1 MLVVFFVIVYGIP
14 SNNKK
19 VAGYPRLAFGVSDWP
34 HLYVCFE
41 SQCRI
46 FGLFNYHESA
56 CSGPLKTNYINS
68 GPCIHEEDGT
78 LWDNGLEDLLAAT
91 CRHAGASASLMGVEW
106 LPSCMKTR
114 VWDQN

>member
-1 MLVVFFVIVYGIP
+1 MGTAILWSSFYQLFSPGH
-14 SNNKK
+14 
-19 VAGYPRLAFGVSDWP
+19 PRLAIGVSDCP

-78 LWDNGLEDLLAAT
+78 LWDNGLEDLLALWGPDELCALV
-91 CRHAGASASLMGVEW
+91 CKSYKRFLKVPVVLVVGLVVIG
-106 LPSCMKTR
+106 
-114 VWDQN
+114 